1 MTKLVLDNNAMQE
14 DFFEES
20 ALIGIVTAQPGY
32 RFCWMLNKHFDINLI
47 RDPEHDIFIEN
58 KNGVKNYFPIYEYQI
73 PNSHQKYLLYKLKD
87 GAACLLPETKKID
100 YLWLVQT
107 AKPEEDAKWI
117 IKELQKFPEIQLAIT
132 LDPTQIKTLS
142 NLLI

>member
-14 DFFEES
+14 DFIDGS

-32 RFCWMLNKHFDINLI
+32 RFCWMLNKHFDINLV
-47 RDPEHDIFIEN
+47 RDPEQDICVEN
-58 KNGVKNYFPIYEYQI
+58 KNGIKNYFPIYEYLI
-73 PNSHQKYLLYKLKD
+73 PNSQQKYLLYKLKD
-87 GAACLLPETKKID
+87 GAACLLPETKNID

-107 AKPEEDAKWI
+107 ARPEEDAKGI
-117 IKELQKFPEIQLAIT
+117 VKELLNFPEIQLAKI
-132 LDPTQIKTLS
+132 LDPSQLKTLS